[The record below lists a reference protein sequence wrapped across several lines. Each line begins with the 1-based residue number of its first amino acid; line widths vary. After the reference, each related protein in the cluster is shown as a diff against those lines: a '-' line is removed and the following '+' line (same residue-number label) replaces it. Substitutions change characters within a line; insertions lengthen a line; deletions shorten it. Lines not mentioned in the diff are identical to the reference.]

1 MVVEMIIPYQELSQ
15 EALFGL
21 VKDYVISQVSDTEVD
36 MDIDIWVQKVV
47 GLLKKK
53 ELLIEYSEVDETV
66 MIKRKEDM
74 LKGSLE

>member
-1 MVVEMIIPYQELSQ
+1 MIIPYQELSQ

>member
-66 MIKRKEDM
+66 MIKGKEDM